1 LKSVDGSTDN
11 MNRHDRRR
19 FATKKHASVAGLR
32 EFTRTADE
40 LEALG
45 LLETVE
51 IDPVT
56 GSKRPPG
63 QPSAMLL
70 GLAIRLQRLLD
81 EWAEDGPDP
90 LGRDEL
96 LNALGCPYSV
106 VPEQCRFLR
115 CIYRHFGK
123 NPLLEGVS
131 WTRPDVGF

>member
-1 LKSVDGSTDN
+1 

-90 LGRDEL
+90 
-96 LNALGCPYSV
+96 
-106 VPEQCRFLR
+106 F
-115 CIYRHFGK
+115 
-123 NPLLEGVS
+123 
-131 WTRPDVGF
+131 

>member
-1 LKSVDGSTDN
+1 

-81 EWAEDGPDP
+81 EWAEDGPDV
-90 LGRDEL
+90 G
-96 LNALGCPYSV
+96 
-106 VPEQCRFLR
+106 
-115 CIYRHFGK
+115 
-123 NPLLEGVS
+123 
-131 WTRPDVGF
+131 TR

>member
-45 LLETVE
+45 C
-51 IDPVT
+51 
-56 GSKRPPG
+56 SKLSRSIRSPDQSGRPANRARCCSVSPFD
-63 QPSAMLL
+63 SSVSL
-70 GLAIRLQRLLD
+70 GRRMA
-81 EWAEDGPDP
+81 PT

>member
-1 LKSVDGSTDN
+1 VDCARHSDEKLAEMILHALPDRDARQHSV
-11 MNRHDRRR
+11 M
-19 FATKKHASVAGLR
+19 
-32 EFTRTADE
+32 EE
-40 LEALG
+40 MEALG